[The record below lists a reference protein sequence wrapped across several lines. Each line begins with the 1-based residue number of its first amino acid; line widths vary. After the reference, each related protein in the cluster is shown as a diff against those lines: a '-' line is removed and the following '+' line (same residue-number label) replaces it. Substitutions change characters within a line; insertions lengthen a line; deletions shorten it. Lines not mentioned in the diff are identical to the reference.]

1 MRKRMMLM
9 LAAVA
14 LFIGAIGSFKFLQI
28 RAAIAQG
35 SSYQPPP
42 EAVTTIVAREVRWA
56 TTRGAIGS
64 VAAVHGVVVSADL
77 PGIVAGIDFE
87 SGSSVTAGDVLV
99 RLDTSQ
105 ERAQLAAAQARREL
119 ARLNLERSRQLL
131 AKQVAAQAEYD
142 QVAAVAA
149 EADAQVGEI
158 EATIE
163 RKRIRA
169 PFAGVLGIRQ
179 VNLGQ
184 YLKAGDPVVPL
195 QTMDP
200 VYVNFTLPQ
209 QEMSSLRIGAQVVA
223 AAESVAIGALEG
235 RITAINSQVDEATRT
250 VQVQATFRN
259 ADHRLRP
266 GMFAEVRTSLGAGS
280 AVIAL
285 PASAISYAPYGNS
298 VFVVSDLPG
307 SGGKTYR
314 GVQQRFVTLG
324 DGRGDQTAVV
334 SGLKAGEV
342 VVTSGVFKLR
352 SGAAVNVDN
361 KVQPANNPAA
371 KPEDS

>member
-1 MRKRMMLM
+1 MRKRMILM

-334 SGLKAGEV
+334 SGLKAGEEI
-342 VVTSGVFKLR
+342 VTSGVFKLR

>member
-131 AKQVAAQAEYD
+131 AKQVVAQAEYD

-307 SGGKTYR
+307 TGGKTYR

-334 SGLKAGEV
+334 SGLKAGEEI
-342 VVTSGVFKLR
+342 VTSGVFKLR